1 MLLLHMTAIQVSRG
15 RGRKEKGERKKWG
28 KQLFLFGISHIIEVS
43 TCGDYDGGWDEASDS
58 CTCRR
63 RPENN
68 HSFIKYKSRSVVRAR
83 CAWPRCARQPNPPG
97 PRNVVNKKRVWEWGK
112 NNSRCSCVAH
122 SSQCMT
128 MLVESRPRSWGYY
141 PTRDCVYFT
150 RRVTIGKQ
158 TSPSI

>member
-1 MLLLHMTAIQVSRG
+1 MLLLHMTAIQVRRG

-83 CAWPRCARQPNPPG
+83 SAWPRCARQPNQA
-97 PRNVVNKKRVWEWGK
+97 RYVVNKKGMGMGE
-112 NNSRCSCVAH
+112 
-122 SSQCMT
+122 
-128 MLVESRPRSWGYY
+128 E
-141 PTRDCVYFT
+141 
-150 RRVTIGKQ
+150 
-158 TSPSI
+158 

>member
-1 MLLLHMTAIQVSRG
+1 MLLLHMTAIQVRRG

-83 CAWPRCARQPNPPG
+83 SAWPRCARQPNQ